1 MTVAAETLDELRRAG
16 RSDGPGDGAMTAVQG
31 GPRRLVRDLVEFP
44 EGDCPGIALRSRKRL
59 DWQDQ
64 PRGPYRVIDH
74 TCCCQAVFYE
84 LICVG
89 GIYQVHKVIQS
100 DLPEH
105 TYTGGWRGDEVR
117 YSWMRIV
124 LGSAR

>member
-1 MTVAAETLDELRRAG
+1 
-16 RSDGPGDGAMTAVQG
+16 MTAVELG
-31 GPRRLVRDLVEFP
+31 GLTRDAVSLSDE
-44 EGDCPGIALRSRKRL
+44 ECPGISVHPGRALLNRERL
-59 DWQDQ
+59 IWQAQ
-64 PRGPYRVIDH
+64 PRGPYRVVEH

-100 DLPEH
+100 DPPRH
-105 TYTGGWRGDEVR
+105 GYVGGWRSREAR
-117 YSWMRIV
+117 QWWLRIL